1 MRTIVIVCLSV
12 ALAGCSSYIERL
24 KAQEKAAEDATK
36 AADDVKCREFGF
48 KPGTDGYGNCRL
60 QLEQMRVAKS
70 GGVASDPTTPAPTSL
85 PPLQGQQ
92 GLSLLCKDALARGD
106 RAAGFVHC

>member
-1 MRTIVIVCLSV
+1 MQLYARVPRSLDAVP
-12 ALAGCSSYIERL
+12 IERL
-24 KAQEKAAEDATK
+24 QAGQK
-36 AADDVKCREFGF
+36 AADDSKKAADDAKCREFGF

-70 GGVASDPTTPAPTSL
+70 AGGAAPDSTTSQPQPL
-85 PPLQGQQ
+85 PSLQGQQ

-106 RAAGFVHC
+106 RGAAFVHC